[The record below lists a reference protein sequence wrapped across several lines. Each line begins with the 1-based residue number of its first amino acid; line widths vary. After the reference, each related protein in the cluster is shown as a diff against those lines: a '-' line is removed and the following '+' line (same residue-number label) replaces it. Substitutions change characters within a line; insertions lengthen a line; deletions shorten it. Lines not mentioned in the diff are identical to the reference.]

1 MLNLVDGIAAEV
13 IGVLL
18 LFGIAGIIYWIVKAV
33 AKGAVVAVVSSI
45 AVGTLV
51 AWVLFAGGLEFLVGE
66 TQGEATDLG
75 NRTSNTIPYNF
86 GP

>member
-1 MLNLVDGIAAEV
+1 MLNIADGIAAEL

-18 LFGIAGIIYWIVKAV
+18 LVGVAGIVYWIVKAV

-45 AVGTLV
+45 AIGTLV

-66 TQGEATDLG
+66 TQGEATDFG
-75 NRTSNTIPYNF
+75 NRTNNTIPYNF

>member
-1 MLNLVDGIAAEV
+1 MLNIADGIAAEV

-18 LFGIAGIIYWIVKAV
+18 LVGVAGIVYWIVKAV

-45 AVGTLV
+45 AVGVLV

-66 TQGEATDLG
+66 TQGEATDFG
-75 NRTSNTIPYNF
+75 SRTGNTIPYDF
-86 GP
+86 GG